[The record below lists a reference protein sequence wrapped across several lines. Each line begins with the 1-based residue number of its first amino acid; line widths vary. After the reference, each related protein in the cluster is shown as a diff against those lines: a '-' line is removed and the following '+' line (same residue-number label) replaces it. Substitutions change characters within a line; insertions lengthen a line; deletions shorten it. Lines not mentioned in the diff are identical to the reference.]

1 MQNKYDNKYCHI
13 LNTTTLVVNPGEWQH
28 NGLMHDS
35 IDDLLNESRVFYH
48 ALVNIGEKLHSEE
61 DLSLG
66 MRAVLETLSGDG
78 PQTVPEMA
86 KARRVTRQRVQALV
100 DALKARGYVT
110 ARANPAHKRSVVIA
124 LTDPGAEVIARMKQ
138 RERQYIS
145 ERLEVGKNTPTSAG
159 QITSALKTLRT
170 LRAHLE
176 RGL

>member
-1 MQNKYDNKYCHI
+1 MQNRYDNSYCHI

-28 NGLMHDS
+28 NGPMQDP

-48 ALVNIGEKLHSEE
+48 ALVNIGERLHSGE

-66 MRAVLETLSGDG
+66 MRAVLETLSSDG

-110 ARANPAHKRSVVIA
+110 ARANPAHKRSVVIT

-138 RERQYIS
+138 RERQYITDS
-145 ERLEVGKNTPTSAG
+145 LEAGKSTPTSPR
-159 QITSALKTLRT
+159 QITAAMKTLRA
-170 LRAHLE
+170 LREQLE